1 MNRPSA
7 FTYLIGNPIS
17 LIGAWLLTAF
27 LAYQWYANG
36 GPVILPIITGL
47 AALSASNAYARID
60 KYRLWKREWDAMN
73 GVVTTGT
80 MTGDLMQTKGFRFI
94 VGGAIWCVFAYFAL
108 TIGYQPGSQW
118 AAGLFWLGTLVM
130 VVGNIYNFFKRKRA
144 ASPKQAAIR
153 DVPVTQCLRV
163 PAQSPTLQQGY
174 ASLPEYCAP
183 LFQRPQDARAPAS
196 RH

>member
-36 GPVILPIITGL
+36 GPGILPIITGL

-60 KYRLWKREWDAMN
+60 KYRLWKREWEAMN
-73 GVVTTGT
+73 GVSTTGT
-80 MTGDLMQTKGFRFI
+80 MTGDLMRTKGFRFI
-94 VGGAIWCVFAYFAL
+94 VGGAIWCVFAYGAL
-108 TIGYQPGSQW
+108 TIGNQPGSQW
-118 AAGLFWLGTLVM
+118 VAGLFWLGTLAM
-130 VVGNIYNFFKRKRA
+130 IGGGIYNLIKRKRVA
-144 ASPKQAAIR
+144 APKQVAIR
-153 DVPVTQCLRV
+153 DIPVGQCLRV
-163 PAQSPTLQQGY
+163 PMQSPNLQQSY

-183 LFQRPQDARAPAS
+183 LFQRSQESGAPTP
-196 RH
+196 R